1 MIPGMDITEF
11 IKWAGVLGVFAIIFA
26 ETGLLIGFFLPGDTL
41 LFTAGF
47 LAQAKILPI
56 EIQWLALGVFIAAV
70 LGDSVGYLFGRKVGR
85 KLYDRENS
93 RFFKK
98 THLEKAEQF
107 YKRYGGVTI
116 VLARFWPTVRTFA
129 PIVAGASKMK
139 YSTFVFFNV
148 VGALIWAVGE
158 SCLGYFLGGYL
169 QSKGF
174 KIEQVLLPC
183 LLVIIL
189 ITWSPAIVHLIRN
202 PDQRR
207 AMWAGFKREMKSL
220 YGIEEK
226 SK

>member
-1 MIPGMDITEF
+1 MIPGFDVTHF
-11 IKWAGVLGVFAIIFA
+11 IQWAGIIGVFAVIFA

-47 LAQAKILPI
+47 LAQAKVLPI
-56 EIQWLALGVFIAAV
+56 EIQWLALGVFVAAV
-70 LGDSVGYLFGRKVGR
+70 AGDSVGYLFGSKVGR

-98 THLEKAEQF
+98 THLETAEKF
-107 YKRYGGVTI
+107 YQKYGNSTI
-116 VLARFWPTVRTFA
+116 LIARFWPTVRTFA

-139 YSTFVFFNV
+139 YSNFIFFNV
-148 VGALIWAVGE
+148 LGALIWAVGE

-174 KIEQVLLPC
+174 KIEQVLPLC

-189 ITWSPAIVHLIRN
+189 VTWSPAIIHLIRN
-202 PDQRR
+202 PKQRK
-207 AMWAGFKREMKSL
+207 ALWAATKREIKSL
-220 YGIEEK
+220 YGIEDK
-226 SK
+226 TK